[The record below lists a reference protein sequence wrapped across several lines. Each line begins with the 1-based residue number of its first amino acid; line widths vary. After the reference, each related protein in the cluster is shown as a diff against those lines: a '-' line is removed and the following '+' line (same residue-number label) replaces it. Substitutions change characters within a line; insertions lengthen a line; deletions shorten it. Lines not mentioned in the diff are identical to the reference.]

1 MAVTEV
7 IGFDICCGHAYVS
20 DFIPRRKSKWSPVM
34 RAGSRPCSSDRGAQE
49 RARKAGYD
57 WAVTHPD
64 CAFQMKP
71 I

>member
-1 MAVTEV
+1 MIYLAEGIFVLGG
-7 IGFDICCGHAYVS
+7 IFLLWYRIDGIVS
-20 DFIPRRKSKWSPVM
+20 KLRR
-34 RAGSRPCSSDRGAQE
+34 E
-49 RARKAGYD
+49 RVRKAEYS